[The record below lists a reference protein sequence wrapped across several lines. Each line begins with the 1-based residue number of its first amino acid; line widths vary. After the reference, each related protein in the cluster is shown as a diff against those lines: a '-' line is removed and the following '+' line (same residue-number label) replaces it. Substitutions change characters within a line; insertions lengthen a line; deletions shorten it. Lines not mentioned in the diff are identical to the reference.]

1 MLIKRAFYNK
11 FHFCTMIPTENHAKR
26 CGFLL
31 ALFCETKVTGIRL
44 PIMTIEACKDLL
56 FKSLFFI
63 L

>member
-1 MLIKRAFYNK
+1 MQKAD
-11 FHFCTMIPTENHAKR
+11 TEINPYRLFDCPLAPVAKR

-31 ALFCETKVTGIRL
+31 ALFCEPKVTGIRL
-44 PIMTIEACKDLL
+44 PSMTIEACKDLL